1 MRGQKKI
8 PSVLV
13 LPSGITLIMSDV
25 NDSSKSPIQAWILL
39 VLVALTWGTS
49 FILIKKSLI
58 TFSVTEV
65 AAGRLFLASLFFVPL
80 MMASRRQIPLD
91 RFPYLLVSSLT
102 GFVIP
107 AFLFALAGTK
117 LNSSLSGMLNSL
129 SPLFTLVIGVLFFAQ
144 PRRPVQI
151 IGILL
156 GLVGSSFLI
165 FSNGAGALNI
175 ANPYALL
182 ILLATV
188 LYGININTIS
198 RHLSHLPSLAMTS
211 WTFAFTGPISF
222 IILLFTDFFPKIT
235 TAENLQPSLILLAL
249 GVVGSG
255 GASVMFNRIVQLAS
269 GLFAASVTYL
279 IPIVAISWGIFD
291 GERISFQQYLG
302 MGIILTGIY
311 LVNRRERLVIVK
323 N

>member
-1 MRGQKKI
+1 MTI
-8 PSVLV
+8 LPWVL
-13 LPSGITLIMSDV
+13 TLIISKV
-25 NDSSKSPIQAWILL
+25 NDSSKSPLQAWILL

-49 FILIKKSLI
+49 FFLIKKSLI

-65 AAGRLFLASLFFVPL
+65 AAGRLFLASLFFIPIMVS
-80 MMASRRQIPLD
+80 SRRKIPVD
-91 RFPYLLVSSLT
+91 RYPYLLISSLT

-156 GLVGSSFLI
+156 GLLGSSFLI
-165 FSNGAGALNI
+165 FSKGAGALNI
-175 ANPYALL
+175 ANPYAFL

-222 IILLFTDFFPKIT
+222 VILFFTDFFPKIT
-235 TAENLQPSLILLAL
+235 LAENFQPSLILLVL
-249 GVVGSG
+249 GLIGSG
-255 GASVMFNRIVQLAS
+255 LASVLFNRIVQLAS

-279 IPIVAISWGIFD
+279 IPIVAISWGLFD

-302 MGIILTGIY
+302 MAIILTGIY
-311 LVNRRERLVIVK
+311 LVNRRERLSIAK